1 MNSDQRN
8 QIALEFYMNSAA
20 VCSSNKIQTG
30 KVDEYQNNWCLLA
43 LFHFDISYLWQWIRK
58 HQNASTVP
66 VIIPTG
72 IPLTKAA
79 CIAFYLYDQ
88 NYWGLIRLLL
98 WVEFWSEFW
107 LELQRECFKNSAPCS
122 NDKNSDRKLKNNKPL
137 IVLSIP
143 SEVWISNKC
152 VNCSSYHFH
161 L

>member
-30 KVDEYQNNWCLLA
+30 KVDEYQRNCCLLA
-43 LFHFDISYLWQWIRK
+43 LFHFDVSYLWQWIRK

-88 NYWGLIRLLL
+88 NYWGLSTLFL
-98 WVEFWSEFW
+98 WMEFWSEFW
-107 LELQRECFKNSAPCS
+107 SECFKNSDAVCS
-122 NDKNSDRKLKNNKPL
+122 TDENSDRKLKNNKD
-137 IVLSIP
+137 IP
-143 SEVWISNKC
+143 SNVWISNKR